1 MPSALRISQTVD
13 WGDLD
18 AEEGEFAVDAAAI
31 PPRAV
36 MGFSAARMHAHAN
49 SAYELSVF
57 SGHSHWLQALES
69 GGRWFHA
76 LGGSC

>member
-13 WGDLD
+13 WDDLD

-36 MGFSAARMHAHAN
+36 FAGEAENEGADRGVQYAVFLSNASAGTADAP
-49 SAYELSVF
+49 
-57 SGHSHWLQALES
+57 
-69 GGRWFHA
+69 
-76 LGGSC
+76 